1 MLGGA
6 AGPVC
11 AMFDVMPQALG
22 VLWPVRDEGG
32 GAVVDFEVGYTN
44 PSGDAMM
51 GISMEDEVGARV
63 LEAMPALVQMGIFD
77 RLVSVAESG
86 RPASAEIDMQGMWR
100 ETARTS
106 GIYAH
111 SALPFGDAVLSVAH
125 DMTEERR
132 REAELR
138 DFAAIAAHDLRDPLV
153 GLEVMVNALVHRERA
168 SGREITMVVEMGDAI
183 HRAQRL

>member
-1 MLGGA
+1 MLGAA

-11 AMFDVMPQALG
+11 AMFDTMPQALG
-22 VLWPVRDEGG
+22 VLWPVRDGG

-77 RLVSVAESG
+77 RLVSVAETG
-86 RPASAEIDMQGMWR
+86 RPVSAEIDMQGLWR

-138 DFAAIAAHDLRDPLV
+138 DFAAVAAHDLRDPLV
-153 GLEVMVNALVHRERA
+153 AVEVMLNALAQRERSA
-168 SGREITMVVEMGDAI
+168 GGDTAMFDDM
-183 HRAQRL
+183 RGAL